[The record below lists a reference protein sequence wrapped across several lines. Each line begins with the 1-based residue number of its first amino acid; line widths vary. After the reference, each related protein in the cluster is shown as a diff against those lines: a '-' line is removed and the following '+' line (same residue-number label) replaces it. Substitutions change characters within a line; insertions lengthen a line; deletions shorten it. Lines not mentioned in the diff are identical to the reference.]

1 VTIGHWVKTSLN
13 QGFPVRCVAEFIKIQ
28 GGRSLRDGYQPM
40 NMSPR
45 FFTHTDEDNGGVHV
59 NSGFQITHLPL
70 RVIIALGSRAEK
82 VYYQVITNY
91 LTYFQVY

>member
-1 VTIGHWVKTSLN
+1 VKTSLN
-13 QGFPVRCVAEFIKIQ
+13 QGFPVRCVAGSSNQ

-40 NMSPR
+40 NMSWPR
-45 FFTHTDEDNGGVHV
+45 FFTYTDEDNGGVHV
-59 NSGFQITHLPL
+59 NSISNHAFTFA
-70 RVIIALGSRAEK
+70 VIIALGSRAEK